1 VSAAFTDSEHRFAA
15 YLNAHGY
22 DWQYEPDYQAELELE
37 QPLQQHPD
45 FLVSRGAT
53 RVVCEV
59 RQFDLGSV
67 DRKLAGMKSGVLS
80 EKDVY
85 GRARLALIEKARQL
99 ESLADSGLP
108 LVIVLSNPLGAFVP
122 MDFQHMTSVLF
133 GNPKWTIPIDTQTG
147 GAAGPG
153 QFIVE
158 DYGAF
163 ISLFKDEQGER
174 FIWRHPHVSA
184 VATLHHRTHEQDFID
199 QVMAR
204 YPADENSFDAA
215 ARAAFA
221 ALQEVNS
228 AREKGL
234 VPDGEYQWLE
244 VYELDGA
251 SSTPLPRN
259 FFAGPRDTRHGF
271 LSDDGYGEIK

>member
-1 VSAAFTDSEHRFAA
+1 MSAALTDSERRFAA
-15 YLNAHGY
+15 YLHAQGY
-22 DWQYEPDYQAELELE
+22 DWQYEPDYQAALDLDHPLE
-37 QPLQQHPD
+37 QHPD

-59 RQFDLGSV
+59 RQFDLGAV
-67 DRKLAGMKSGVLS
+67 DSKLAGMKSGVLS

-108 LVIVLSNPLGAFVP
+108 LIIVLSNPLGAFVP

-133 GNPKWTIPIDTQTG
+133 GNPKWTIPIDTETG
-147 GAAGPG
+147 RAAGPG

-163 ISLFKDEQGER
+163 LSLFKDEQGER

-204 YPADENSFDAA
+204 HPVDDSGFDAA

-244 VYELDGA
+244 VYELNGA
-251 SSTPLPRN
+251 RSTPLPRN